1 MDNLSNNWF
10 AEGLVDYEYKKYV
23 LLAYLKRV
31 TNSFEARKL
40 YPFLSDLVVHY
51 NNLIQFRENKRQF
64 NNDMPKDLTGIDRE
78 SLELIYSRVQKD
90 DELLKEIENIIEF
103 SLPRLKSSVKAGA
116 EVYELVEENC
126 EFTPIG
132 LMPLYTNEG
141 YMFISN
147 NSKKTK
153 IYRYEL
159 TMLETTREKYRA
171 LNTYFVEAVQ
181 KGWGTTYE
189 SIKVSLTKRF
199 KDLPNPA
206 TFLFY
211 SKEKFPYTSTLEPVA
226 KRLLV
231 KYISNT

>member
-1 MDNLSNNWF
+1 MEHLSNNWF
-10 AEGLVDYEYKKYV
+10 TEGLVDYEYKKYV
-23 LLAYLKRV
+23 LLAYLKRA
-31 TNSFEARKL
+31 TDSFEERKL

-51 NNLIQFRENKRQF
+51 NNLIQFRESKRKF
-64 NNDMPKDLTGIDRE
+64 SNDMPKDITGIDKE
-78 SLELIYSRVQKD
+78 KLELIYKQAEND
-90 DELLKEIENIIEF
+90 HELLKEIENIIEF
-103 SLPRLKSSVKAGA
+103 SLPRLKSSVAAGA
-116 EVYELVEENC
+116 EVYELVEGNC
-126 EFTPIG
+126 ELTPIG

-159 TMLETTREKYRA
+159 TMLETAKEKYRA

-189 SIKVSLTKRF
+189 SIKVSLTRRF

-211 SKEKFPYTSTLEPVA
+211 SKEKFPYNSTLEPVA

-231 KYISNT
+231 KYISKT